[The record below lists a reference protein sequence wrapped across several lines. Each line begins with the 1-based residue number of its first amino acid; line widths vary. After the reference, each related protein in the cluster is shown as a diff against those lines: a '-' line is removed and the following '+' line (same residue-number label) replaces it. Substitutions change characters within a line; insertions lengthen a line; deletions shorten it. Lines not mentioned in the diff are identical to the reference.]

1 MRTCRCCRCTQVLC
15 KALEAEQS
23 SLPTT
28 AQQDREA
35 LARKQL
41 RRGGAE
47 TLTLRFRI
55 EKKAVLEAALQA
67 ARQRSNQ
74 LKRGSR

>member
-1 MRTCRCCRCTQVLC
+1 LLQVLC

-28 AQQDREA
+28 AQQDKAA
-35 LARKQL
+35 LVRKQQQ
-41 RRGGAE
+41 GEAE
-47 TLTLRFRI
+47 TLALQFRI

-67 ARQRSNQ
+67 ARQRLNQ
-74 LKRGSR
+74 LKRSSR